1 MASMAGLGVGDGK
14 PMSKWK
20 ITRTADLQGRELLK
34 RLRARFP
41 VLFPAGFGHLKPWAV
56 GEAVRT
62 RQALAAA
69 EDGETVASQVWRAA
83 INVWFHGNIERRVAY
98 LKCLS
103 AGAPRYDMHGNVS
116 GTVSEEEAAH
126 AAGKLAEGQ
135 AQLAKLKT
143 GTKVTKGS
151 EAAAAAKSGG
161 NNLEPPGAV
170 GGDAGQGKENLMTT
184 DGEDLAVRIW
194 RQVEHGVDVD
204 LLPTREKRAKDLAK
218 KLDRELDHNG
228 WRMFV
233 SGCVYTMANGKG
245 LQRRNAEVMLVETV
259 RRWRD
264 QVVDLLPERAAD
276 LRRIVEAGID
286 RPEPPPRKD
295 G

>member
-1 MASMAGLGVGDGK
+1 
-14 PMSKWK
+14 MSEK
-20 ITRTADLQGRELLK
+20 ISRVAFLEGRELLK
-34 RLRARFP
+34 RLRVRFP
-41 VLFPAGFGHLKPWAV
+41 ILFPADRRDLKPWAV
-56 GEAVRT
+56 GEDARV
-62 RQALAAA
+62 RQALADA
-69 EDGETVASQVWRAA
+69 EDDETVSTEVWRAA
-83 INVWFHGNIERRVAY
+83 MGRWFHGDLKRRVAY
-98 LKCLS
+98 LKCLT

-116 GTVSEEEAAH
+116 GTVSEEEAAY
-126 AAGKLAEGQ
+126 AAVKLAKGR
-135 AQLAKLKT
+135 AQLAAFRA
-143 GTKVTKGS
+143 GVKVKKGP
-151 EAAAAAKSGG
+151 EAAAAVKC
-161 NNLEPPGAV
+161 
-170 GGDAGQGKENLMTT
+170 GDAGQGKENIMTT
-184 DGEDLAVRIW
+184 DREDLAVRIW

-245 LQRRNAEVMLVETV
+245 PQRRNAEVMLVETV

-276 LRRIVEAGID
+276 LRRIVEAGLD
-286 RPEPPPRKD
+286 RPEAPPRKE

>member
-1 MASMAGLGVGDGK
+1 
-14 PMSKWK
+14 MSEK
-20 ITRTADLQGRELLK
+20 INRAVFLEGRELLK
-34 RLRARFP
+34 RLRVRFP
-41 VLFPAGFGHLKPWAV
+41 ILFPADRRDLKPWAV
-56 GEAVRT
+56 GEDARV
-62 RQALAAA
+62 RQALADA
-69 EDGETVASQVWRAA
+69 ENGETVSNEVWRAA
-83 INVWFHGNIERRVAY
+83 IGRWFHGDLKRRVTY
-98 LKCLS
+98 LKCLT

-126 AAGKLAEGQ
+126 ATVKLARGR
-135 AQLAKLKT
+135 AQLAEFRAAGKAK
-143 GTKVTKGS
+143 KGS
-151 EAAAAAKSGG
+151 EAVAAV
-161 NNLEPPGAV
+161 NC
-170 GGDAGQGKENLMTT
+170 GDAGQGKENGMTT
-184 DGEDLAVRIW
+184 DREDLAVRIW

-245 LQRRNAEVMLVETV
+245 PQRRNAEVMLVETV

-276 LRRIVEAGID
+276 LRRIVEAGLD
-286 RPEPPPRKD
+286 RPEPPPHKE